1 MKINHKRLGNVH
13 YLLEPLKNWEFEAM
27 REREARKKRVIPVRE
42 KTKNI
47 DSKAKR
53 GKEGGKV
60 INIRIVSITIGIAI
74 VYYLYI
80 SSLFENDLFFSHLST
95 LEREL
100 AFRTEMG
107 LYYSCYK
114 TVAEAPNLFEGI
126 QFLLRDNRTEYPATI
141 NTLQR
146 FNLYPEVVLGVMY
159 RGLRHILPQTCY
171 KINRGYSQG
180 SVQSCV
186 GVGDIHNFYV
196 TCIFALNGMLGG
208 LMFYVGWRLSGS
220 VVGAI
225 ISIVQFMYNHGEATR
240 IMWTPPLRE
249 SFSFPFL
256 FLQILVLI
264 NSLKS
269 KEFGL
274 KNYFALTVSTACFM
288 IPWQFAQFA
297 LFTQL
302 LSLLAI
308 YLLGYLSRQRFQSI
322 ILCHLSALA
331 INYVLQFFNP
341 MLFSS
346 LLFPCLIVCLA
357 VASLH
362 NKLMLITNNIFRW
375 VFQVLTVA
383 IATVLLKVCISRVFG
398 IQDDNHIFN
407 ILLSKFTE
415 YKDFDTQ
422 LYTCAPEFDF
432 IGWLYVGKL
441 SITLLL
447 PACLF
452 VLLGLIRDYLS
463 SFKLNSCLE
472 EHSADQ
478 DNSPKYYMAFQTMAF
493 AVLALLIMRL
503 KLFFTPTMCLLAS
516 LLPTSRYARSIGQK
530 SLNKLL
536 IGFLLLSSLA
546 GGYNLYKQLQIYG
559 EYNNPMMEELILW
572 IRESTDK
579 DAVFAGSMSTMAN
592 IKLSTG
598 RPIANH
604 PHYENVEI
612 RERTR
617 LIYRIF
623 ARVSPGEVHNT
634 LKGLGIEYVVVE
646 DGFCNKETKEGCKL
660 ADALAIENKSFQ
672 EELAFCEL
680 VTRSIPSGFS
690 QAFANKNHRVLK
702 VL

>member
-1 MKINHKRLGNVH
+1 
-13 YLLEPLKNWEFEAM
+13 M
-27 REREARKKRVIPVRE
+27 RERDSKKKRVATDRE
-42 KTKNI
+42 KIRNSE
-47 DSKAKR
+47 SKGKR
-53 GKEGGKV
+53 GNERKQNINFQV
-60 INIRIVSITIGIAI
+60 ISIAIGIATI
-74 VYYLYI
+74 YYFYI
-80 SSLFENDLFFSHLST
+80 CNLFESDLFFSHLST

-107 LYYSCYK
+107 LYYSYYK
-114 TVAEAPNLFEGI
+114 TVAEAPSLLEGI
-126 QFLLRDNRTEYPATI
+126 QTLLRNNRTEYPTTI

-146 FNLYPEVVLGVMY
+146 FNLYPEVILGIMY
-159 RGLRHILPQTCY
+159 RGLRNILPKTCY
-171 KINRGYSQG
+171 QINRGYNQP
-180 SVQSCV
+180 SVESCV

-208 LMFYVGWRLSGS
+208 LIFFVGWSLSGS
-220 VVGAI
+220 LMGGTV
-225 ISIVQFMYNHGEATR
+225 SIVQFMFNHGEATR

-256 FLQILVLI
+256 FLQLLVLI

-274 KNYFALTVSTACFM
+274 NRYLALTVSTACFM
-288 IPWQFAQFA
+288 VPWQFAQFA

-302 LSLLAI
+302 LALLAI
-308 YLLGYLSRQRFQSI
+308 YMLGYLSKQRFQSI
-322 ILCHLSALA
+322 IICHLSALA
-331 INYVLQFFNP
+331 GNYVLQFFNS

-357 VASLH
+357 VTSLH
-362 NKLMLITNNIFRW
+362 ERLMLITNSIARW
-375 VFQVLTVA
+375 VLQVVIVA
-383 IATVLLKVCISRVFG
+383 IATVLLKVVISRLFG

-407 ILLSKFTE
+407 ILRSKFTE

-422 LYTCAPEFDF
+422 LYTCAAEFDF
-432 IGWLYVGKL
+432 IGWVYVGKV

-452 VLLGLIRDYLS
+452 VLLDLTRDYLS
-463 SFKLNSCLE
+463 SFKLNSCSE
-472 EHSADQ
+472 EKSADQ
-478 DNSPKYYMAFQTMAF
+478 ENSPKYYLAFQTMAF

-503 KLFFTPTMCLLAS
+503 KLFFTPSMCLLAS
-516 LLPTSRYARSIGQK
+516 LLPVSSTARSIGHK
-530 SLNKLL
+530 KFNRCI

-559 EYNNPMMEELILW
+559 EYNNPLMEELILW
-572 IRESTDK
+572 IKENTDNH
-579 DAVFAGSMSTMAN
+579 AVFAGSMSTMAN
-592 IKLSTG
+592 VKLSTN

-617 LIYRIF
+617 LIYQIF
-623 ARVSPGEVHNT
+623 ARASPNQVHST
-634 LKGLGIEYVVVE
+634 LKGLGIDYVVVE
-646 DGFCNKETKEGCKL
+646 DGFCNKETREGCKL

-680 VTRSIPSGFS
+680 VTHSIPKGFNE
-690 QAFANKNHRVLK
+690 AFVNKNHRVLK